1 MAMQDWFDAMAAKDI
16 DAVMATYH
24 EDFLC
29 VINEQLLTREN
40 IKEGLQHSMAGTDWI
55 MSDINV
61 KFEDDHSLSVDFKGT
76 DNGVPHQYR
85 MVGVYKDGLM
95 FRQVTYAEPL

>member
-16 DAVMATYH
+16 DAVMATMH
-24 EDFLC
+24 EDLL
-29 VINEQLLTREN
+29 VVLNEQLLTRE
-40 IKEGLQHSMAGTDWI
+40 EMRQGFQHSMAGEDWI
-55 MSDINV
+55 MWDFNI

-76 DNGVPHQYR
+76 ENGVAHQYR

>member
-1 MAMQDWFDAMAAKDI
+1 MAIQDWFDAMAAKDI
-16 DAVMATYH
+16 DAVMATFH
-24 EDFLC
+24 EDVLT
-29 VINEQLLTREN
+29 VMNEQLLTREEMKHGFQQS
-40 IKEGLQHSMAGTDWI
+40 IAGEDWI
-55 MSDINV
+55 MSDVNV